1 MSDKLSHLR
10 HKFGIGKAL
19 YSTSQIEFN
28 TIKNRRHRTLEKMEH
43 GVTKFQKLAEQN
55 KTSTLRNF
63 VVFKF

>member
-28 TIKNRRHRTLEKMEH
+28 TIKNRRNRVLGKMEH

-55 KTSTLRNF
+55 KVEHSM
-63 VVFKF
+63 